1 MSLKN
6 LKIKENDAKSRDKK
20 KYSKMLI
27 LPLFNGLIMRVKFSI
42 LKEEKERKEHIFY
55 FVVPQN
61 RIAYNYS

>member
-1 MSLKN
+1 MMLN
-6 LKIKENDAKSRDKK
+6 QEIKK

-42 LKEEKERKEHIFY
+42 LKEEKERKKHIFY

-61 RIAYNYS
+61 RIA